1 MNVTIEIR
9 TGLSAGYSHTFD
21 REAVIGRDPNCDL
34 AVADDARISRRHAR
48 IRVQGK
54 QVLLED
60 MGSTNGTKMGN
71 KRIQGSVPLTN
82 GGQFRVGHTTILV
95 TWV

>member
-34 AVADDARISRRHAR
+34 AVAEDPRISRRHAR

-60 MGSTNGTKMGN
+60 MGSTNGTKIN
-71 KRIQGSVPLTN
+71 KKRIKGSVPLTN
-82 GGQFRVGHTTILV
+82 GGQFVVGHTTILV